1 MEGLAS
7 ENVDCDDFT
16 ASLEFRPGGSGDWQ
30 QVVRE
35 GGGGYENRIRR
46 QDTVPCITDHQ

>member
-16 ASLEFRPGGSGDWQ
+16 ASLDFRPGGFGFQ

-35 GGGGYENRIRR
+35 GGGGYDNRIRR